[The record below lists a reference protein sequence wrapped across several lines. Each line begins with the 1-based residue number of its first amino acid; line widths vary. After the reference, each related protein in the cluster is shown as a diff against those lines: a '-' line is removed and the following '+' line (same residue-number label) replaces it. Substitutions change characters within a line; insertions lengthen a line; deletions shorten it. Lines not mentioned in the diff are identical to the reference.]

1 MNCFEF
7 ENLCFN
13 VPNSEQYISLLL
25 ASKSEHSTFQ
35 EFIKAAIKKD
45 FEEYIAIETISLSVL
60 YEQIINIPASDKDR
74 QYMFEI
80 IEAMNKKIEI
90 EFEEIEN
97 MVAVFKNEWN
107 DYTFAFETKY
117 CRYYFHWIT
126 LAKFFKKD

>member
-1 MNCFEF
+1 MNYFEF

-13 VPNSEQYISLLL
+13 IPDSKQYISLLI
-25 ASKSEHSTFQ
+25 ASKSEHCTFQ

-45 FEEYIAIETISLSVL
+45 FEEYITIETISLSEL
-60 YEQIINIPASDKDR
+60 YEQIINVPASDKDK
-74 QYMFEI
+74 QYMFKM
-80 IEAMNKKIEI
+80 IEAMNEKIEI

-97 MVAVFKNEWN
+97 MVVVFKNEEN

-126 LAKFFKKD
+126 LNKGLIL